1 MWEIASAS
9 LIGAP
14 PSSLASLPSLL
25 LLLLLLLPHR
35 AGHWQ
40 ETTRFTQET
49 AE

>member
-1 MWEIASAS
+1 MKAKAMWEIASAS

-25 LLLLLLLPHR
+25 LLLLLLPHR

-40 ETTRFTQET
+40 ETTRFM
-49 AE
+49 

>member
-1 MWEIASAS
+1 MKAKAMWEIASAS

-25 LLLLLLLPHR
+25 LLLHR

-40 ETTRFTQET
+40 ATARF
-49 AE
+49 A